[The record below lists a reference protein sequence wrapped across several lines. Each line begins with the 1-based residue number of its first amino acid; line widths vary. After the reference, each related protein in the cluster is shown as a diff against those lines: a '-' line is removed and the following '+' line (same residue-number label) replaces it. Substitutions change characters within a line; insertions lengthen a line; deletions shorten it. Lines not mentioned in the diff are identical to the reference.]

1 MLRATFAKSAVA
13 NVPASKA
20 ARENHLHRVW
30 ALTFFAAKAGG
41 ETKLTSGTTQ
51 QPAEGLGQQSFAGA
65 IHQPQ
70 ALFTVEGKDSH
81 VNFRHHGAQ
90 QCVCF
95 ESADSLLAECLAKIV
110 HFEHNF
116 AERIARCGAPSTNR
130 IVAFT
135 NGGQNV

>member
-1 MLRATFAKSAVA
+1 MLRATFAKSTVA

-41 ETKLTSGTTQ
+41 ETKLTTGTTQ
-51 QPAEGLGQQSFAGA
+51 QPGEGLGQQSFAGA
-65 IHQPQ
+65 IHHPQ

-81 VNFRHHGAQ
+81 VNFGHDGPEK
-90 QCVCF
+90 CVRF

-110 HFEHNF
+110 HFEHDF
-116 AERIARCGAPSTNR
+116 AEGITRCGSTSTN
-130 IVAFT
+130 
-135 NGGQNV
+135 